1 MPIQGIRNLQ
11 LSYLIR
17 YSYVQVSEPDLLSS
31 RSEEKMSFLP
41 YVQLQA
47 FYYIFV
53 RISPRAICWLSKI
66 GNQSN
71 TSHARDILLESWR
84 QGTKCLSVPFQLYQ
98 DTVDVYVVTS
108 DKYIE
113 RKRERNKSLANTQR
127 L

>member
-1 MPIQGIRNLQ
+1 MQNQKGNKHIQ
-11 LSYLIR
+11 LSFTKIR
-17 YSYVQVSEPDLLSS
+17 CGPFNMTIISS
-31 RSEEKMSFLP
+31 RFGSCSFFVP
-41 YVQLQA
+41 TRVTV

-71 TSHARDILLESWR
+71 TSHARVILLESRR